1 MKIKSIFK
9 KATAIMLAAAMSV
22 AVFTACG
29 EKNKNEAESLS
40 VKEMLADVFDT
51 TFNSNSF
58 YGVFSGE
65 ADTASKTNATIE
77 FGKGVTDALGA
88 EVKPLSLTSET
99 KLKGAKAGTDISIT
113 YDGNNLA
120 SLNGVYDNEAKKV
133 YIKVPELS
141 DAYLS
146 ASSDDFNNFKDQL
159 FSSEATDLKSV
170 TGISALSALSS
181 IKNLSNIKVDK
192 YEKILDDYIK
202 VITDKLP
209 EEYEK
214 DDFKGKISEV
224 EYSYKQRTYTLTSD
238 NIKNIIEAVFE
249 KLKSD
254 EDVKKLAV
262 DILGSALGLTED
274 DYAAKID
281 DVKNALI
288 EDVSQI
294 EKAEISLI
302 NDDDDDVV
310 GIKLNDA
317 TMVCVDENDA
327 YAIGVE
333 GEGVS
338 YSFTAVK
345 DGKKL
350 DIDCESNITAADEDT
365 QDVSFVLNIEDFEI
379 TDKENGLANG
389 DIKLA
394 AKLGDDTAKLDA
406 VYKAEESK
414 QNSEINISVN
424 DTQYAKIT
432 FLSEITNASDVSI
445 PSGTI
450 YTMDEIEKYQ
460 SSMKLDKFMTSIQKA
475 LGDDL
480 TAALSSLSEGLI
492 ADETEAFGDEAD
504 ASDEDAIMLEDYYK
518 EDGTF
523 DYDKLKKDLGEED
536 YKAFMS
542 QIDIDDF
549 EIDADDIQM

>member
-1 MKIKSIFK
+1 MKIKGKLK
-9 KATAIMLAAAMSV
+9 KATAIMLAGAMSI

-51 TFNSNSF
+51 AFNSNSF
-58 YGVFSGE
+58 SGVFSGE
-65 ADTASKTNATIE
+65 ADTASKINATIE

-133 YIKVPELS
+133 YLKVPELS

-146 ASSDDFNNFKDQL
+146 VSSDDFKDLKSQL
-159 FSSEATDLKSV
+159 LPAETTDLKSV

-181 IKNLSNIKVDK
+181 IKNLSTIKVDK
-192 YEKILDDYIK
+192 YEKILDDYVK

-209 EEYEK
+209 DESEK
-214 DDFKGKISEV
+214 DDFNGKVSEV

-281 DVKNALI
+281 EAKNALI

-302 NDDDDDVV
+302 YDDDDVV

-350 DIDCESNITAADEDT
+350 DIDCESNITVADEDT
-365 QDVSFVLNIEDFEI
+365 QDVSFLLNIEDFEI

-389 DIKLA
+389 DVKLA
-394 AKLGDDTAKLDA
+394 AKLGDDTAKLDV

-432 FLSEITNASDVSI
+432 LLSEITNASDVSI

-460 SSMKLDKFMTSIQKA
+460 SSMKLDKFMANIQKA

-492 ADETEAFGDEAD
+492 ADETKAFGDEAD

>member
-1 MKIKSIFK
+1 MKIKGILK
-9 KATAIMLAAAMSV
+9 KATAIILAGAMSA

-51 TFNSNSF
+51 TFNSSSF
-58 YGVFSGE
+58 SGVFSGE

-146 ASSDDFNNFKDQL
+146 VSSDDFKDLKSQL
-159 FSSEATDLKSV
+159 LPAEATDLKSV

-192 YEKILDDYIK
+192 YDKILDDYIK

-209 EEYEK
+209 DEYEK
-214 DDFKGKISEV
+214 DDFNGKISEV

-274 DYAAKID
+274 DYAAKVD
-281 DVKNALI
+281 DAKNSLLK
-288 EDVSQI
+288 EVSQV

-302 NDDDDDVV
+302 YDDVDVV
-310 GIKLNDA
+310 GIKLNDV
-317 TMVCVDENDA
+317 TLVCVDENDA
-327 YAIGVE
+327 YALSVE
-333 GEGVS
+333 GEGLNCL
-338 YSFTAVK
+338 FTAVK

-350 DIDCESNITAADEDT
+350 DIDCESNITADDEDT

-389 DIKLA
+389 DVKLA
-394 AKLGDDTAKLDA
+394 AKFGDDTAKLDV

-414 QNSEINISVN
+414 QNSEINISAN

-432 FLSEITNASDVSI
+432 LLSEITNASDVSI

-460 SSMKLDKFMTSIQKA
+460 SSMKLDKFINNIQKA

-492 ADETEAFGDEAD
+492 ADEAEASGDEAD
-504 ASDEDAIMLEDYYK
+504 ASEDEDAIMLEDYYK

>member
-1 MKIKSIFK
+1 
-9 KATAIMLAAAMSV
+9 MLAGAMSI

-51 TFNSNSF
+51 AFNSNSF
-58 YGVFSGE
+58 SGVFSGE
-65 ADTASKTNATIE
+65 ADTASKINATIE

-133 YIKVPELS
+133 YLKVPELS

-146 ASSDDFNNFKDQL
+146 VSSDDFKDLKSQL
-159 FSSEATDLKSV
+159 LPAETTDLKSV

-192 YEKILDDYIK
+192 YEKILDDYVK

-209 EEYEK
+209 DESEK
-214 DDFKGKISEV
+214 DDFNGKVSEV

-281 DVKNALI
+281 EAKNALI

-302 NDDDDDVV
+302 YDDDDVV

-389 DIKLA
+389 DVKLA
-394 AKLGDDTAKLDA
+394 AKLGDDTAKLDV

-432 FLSEITNASDVSI
+432 LLSEITNASDVSI

-460 SSMKLDKFMTSIQKA
+460 SSMKLDKFMANIQKA

-480 TAALSSLSEGLI
+480 TAALSSLSEGI

-504 ASDEDAIMLEDYYK
+504 ASEDEDAIMLEDYYK
-518 EDGTF
+518 EDGSF

-542 QIDIDDF
+542 QIDIDDL

>member
-1 MKIKSIFK
+1 MKIKGILK
-9 KATAIMLAAAMSV
+9 KATAIMLAGTMSV

-51 TFNSNSF
+51 TFNSSSF
-58 YGVFSGE
+58 SGVFSGE
-65 ADTASKTNATIE
+65 ADIASKTNATIE
-77 FGKGVTDALGA
+77 FGKGVTDALGS

-146 ASSDDFNNFKDQL
+146 VSSDDFKELKSQL
-159 FSSEATDLKSV
+159 LPAEATDLKSV

-181 IKNLSNIKVDK
+181 IKNLSNIQVDK
-192 YEKILDDYIK
+192 YEKILDDYVK

-209 EEYEK
+209 DESEK
-214 DDFKGKISEV
+214 DDFNGKVSEV

-262 DILGSALGLTED
+262 DILGSVLGLTED
-274 DYAAKID
+274 DYAAKVD
-281 DVKNALI
+281 DAKNSLLK
-288 EDVSQI
+288 EVSQV

-302 NDDDDDVV
+302 YDDDDVV

-327 YAIGVE
+327 YAISVE
-333 GEGVS
+333 GEGANCL
-338 YSFTAVK
+338 FTAVK

-389 DIKLA
+389 DVKFK
-394 AKLGDDTAKLDA
+394 AKFGDDTAKLDV
-406 VYKAEESK
+406 VYKSEESK

-432 FLSEITNASDVSI
+432 LLSEITNASDVSI

-460 SSMKLDKFMTSIQKA
+460 SSMKLDKFINNIQKA

-492 ADETEAFGDEAD
+492 ADETEASGDEAD
-504 ASDEDAIMLEDYYK
+504 ASEDEDAIMLEDYYK

>member
-1 MKIKSIFK
+1 
-9 KATAIMLAAAMSV
+9 MLAAAMSV

-274 DYAAKID
+274 DYAAKVD
-281 DVKNALI
+281 DAKNSLLK
-288 EDVSQI
+288 EVSQV

-302 NDDDDDVV
+302 YDDDDVV
-310 GIKLNDA
+310 GIKLNDV
-317 TMVCVDENDA
+317 TFVCVDENDA
-327 YAIGVE
+327 YALSVE
-333 GEGVS
+333 GEGANCL
-338 YSFTAVK
+338 FTAVK

-389 DIKLA
+389 DVKLK
-394 AKLGDDTAKLDA
+394 AKFGDDTAKLDV

-414 QNSEINISVN
+414 QNSEINISAN

-432 FLSEITNASDVSI
+432 LLSEITNASDVSI

-460 SSMKLDKFMTSIQKA
+460 SSMKLDKFITNIQKA

-492 ADETEAFGDEAD
+492 ADETEASGDEAD
-504 ASDEDAIMLEDYYK
+504 ASEDEDAIMLEDYYK

-549 EIDADDIQM
+549 EIDADDIQL

>member
-1 MKIKSIFK
+1 MKIKGILK
-9 KATAIMLAAAMSV
+9 KATAIMLAGAMSV

-51 TFNSNSF
+51 TFNSSSF
-58 YGVFSGE
+58 SGVFSGE

-77 FGKGVTDALGA
+77 FGKGVTDALGV

-146 ASSDDFNNFKDQL
+146 VSSDDFKDLKSQL
-159 FSSEATDLKSV
+159 LPAETTDLKSV

-209 EEYEK
+209 DEYEK

-262 DILGSALGLTED
+262 NILGSALGLTED
-274 DYAAKID
+274 DYAAKVD
-281 DVKNALI
+281 NAKNSLLK
-288 EDVSQI
+288 EVSQV

-302 NDDDDDVV
+302 YDDDDVV

-365 QDVSFVLNIEDFEI
+365 QDVSFILNIEDFEI

-389 DIKLA
+389 DVKLA
-394 AKLGDDTAKLDA
+394 AKFGDDTAKLDV

-432 FLSEITNASDVSI
+432 LLSEITNASDVSI

-460 SSMKLDKFMTSIQKA
+460 SSMKLDKFITNIQKA

-504 ASDEDAIMLEDYYK
+504 ASEDEDAIMLEDYYK

-549 EIDADDIQM
+549 EIDTDDIQM

>member
-1 MKIKSIFK
+1 MKIKGILK
-9 KATAIMLAAAMSV
+9 KATAIILAGAMSA

-40 VKEMLADVFDT
+40 VKEMLSDVFDT
-51 TFNSNSF
+51 TFNSSSF
-58 YGVFSGE
+58 SGVFSGE

-120 SLNGVYDNEAKKV
+120 SLNGVYDNEAKKL

-146 ASSDDFNNFKDQL
+146 VSSDDFKDLKDQL
-159 FSSEATDLKSV
+159 FSAEATDLKSV

-192 YEKILDDYIK
+192 YDKILDDYIK

-209 EEYEK
+209 DEYEK
-214 DDFKGKISEV
+214 DDFNGKVKEV

-274 DYAAKID
+274 DYAAKVD
-281 DVKNALI
+281 DAKNSLLK
-288 EDVSQI
+288 EVSQV

-302 NDDDDDVV
+302 YDDDDVV

-317 TMVCVDENDA
+317 TVVCVDENDA
-327 YAIGVE
+327 YALSVE
-333 GEGVS
+333 GEGANCL
-338 YSFTAVK
+338 FTVVK

-350 DIDCESNITAADEDT
+350 DIDCESNITAAEEDT
-365 QDVSFVLNIEDFEI
+365 KDVSFVLDIEDFEI
-379 TDKENGLANG
+379 TDKENGLAKG
-389 DIKLA
+389 DVKFK
-394 AKLGDDTAKLDA
+394 AKFGDDTAKLDV

-432 FLSEITNASDVSI
+432 LLSEITNASDVSI

-460 SSMKLDKFMTSIQKA
+460 SSMKLDKFITNIQKA

-480 TAALSSLSEGLI
+480 TAALSSLIEGLI
-492 ADETEAFGDEAD
+492 ADETEASGDEAD
-504 ASDEDAIMLEDYYK
+504 ASEDEDAIMLEDYYK

>member
-1 MKIKSIFK
+1 MKIKGILK
-9 KATAIMLAAAMSV
+9 KATAIMLSGAMSV

-51 TFNSNSF
+51 TFNSSSF
-58 YGVFSGE
+58 SGVFSGE

-146 ASSDDFNNFKDQL
+146 VSSDDFKDLKSQL
-159 FSSEATDLKSV
+159 LPAEATDLKSV

-238 NIKNIIEAVFE
+238 NIKNIIEAVLE

-274 DYAAKID
+274 DYAAKVD
-281 DVKNALI
+281 DAKNSLLK
-288 EDVSQI
+288 EVSQV

-302 NDDDDDVV
+302 YDDDDVV
-310 GIKLNDA
+310 GIKLNDV
-317 TMVCVDENDA
+317 TLVCVDENDA
-327 YAIGVE
+327 YAISVE
-333 GEGVS
+333 SEGANCF
-338 YSFTAVK
+338 FTAVK

-389 DIKLA
+389 DVKFA
-394 AKLGDDTAKLDA
+394 AKLGDDTANLDV

-414 QNSEINISVN
+414 QNSEINISAN

-432 FLSEITNASDVSI
+432 LLSEITNASDVSI

-450 YTMDEIEKYQ
+450 YTMDEIDKYQ
-460 SSMKLDKFMTSIQKA
+460 SSMKLDKFITNIQKA

-492 ADETEAFGDEAD
+492 ADEAEASGDEAD
-504 ASDEDAIMLEDYYK
+504 ASEDEDAIMLEDYYK

>member
-274 DYAAKID
+274 DYAAKVD
-281 DVKNALI
+281 DAKNSLLK
-288 EDVSQI
+288 EVSQV

-302 NDDDDDVV
+302 YDDDDVV
-310 GIKLNDA
+310 GIKLNDV
-317 TMVCVDENDA
+317 TFVCVDENDA
-327 YAIGVE
+327 YALSVE
-333 GEGVS
+333 GEGANCL
-338 YSFTAVK
+338 FTAVK

-389 DIKLA
+389 DVKLK
-394 AKLGDDTAKLDA
+394 AKFGDDTAKLDV

-414 QNSEINISVN
+414 QNSEINISAN

-432 FLSEITNASDVSI
+432 LLSEITNASDVSI

-460 SSMKLDKFMTSIQKA
+460 SSMKLDKFITNIQKA

-492 ADETEAFGDEAD
+492 ADETEASGDEAD
-504 ASDEDAIMLEDYYK
+504 ASEDEDAIMLEDYYK

-549 EIDADDIQM
+549 EIDADDIQL

>member
-1 MKIKSIFK
+1 MKIKGILK
-9 KATAIMLAAAMSV
+9 KATAIMLAGAMSV
-22 AVFTACG
+22 VVFTACG

-51 TFNSNSF
+51 AFNSSSF
-58 YGVFSGE
+58 SGVFSGE

-146 ASSDDFNNFKDQL
+146 VSSDDFKDLKSQL
-159 FSSEATDLKSV
+159 LPAEATDLKSV

-181 IKNLSNIKVDK
+181 IKNLSNIQVDK
-192 YEKILDDYIK
+192 YEKILDDYVK

-209 EEYEK
+209 DEYEK
-214 DDFKGKISEV
+214 DDFNGKVSEV

-274 DYAAKID
+274 DYAAKVD
-281 DVKNALI
+281 DAKNALI

-302 NDDDDDVV
+302 YDDDDVV

-389 DIKLA
+389 DVKLA
-394 AKLGDDTAKLDA
+394 AKLGDDTAKLDV

-432 FLSEITNASDVSI
+432 LLSEITNASDVSI

-460 SSMKLDKFMTSIQKA
+460 SSMKLDKFMANIQKA

>member
-1 MKIKSIFK
+1 MR
-9 KATAIMLAAAMSV
+9 
-22 AVFTACG
+22 
-29 EKNKNEAESLS
+29 
-40 VKEMLADVFDT
+40 
-51 TFNSNSF
+51 
-58 YGVFSGE
+58 
-65 ADTASKTNATIE
+65 
-77 FGKGVTDALGA
+77 
-88 EVKPLSLTSET
+88 
-99 KLKGAKAGTDISIT
+99 IT
-113 YDGNNLA
+113 
-120 SLNGVYDNEAKKV
+120 
-133 YIKVPELS
+133 
-141 DAYLS
+141 
-146 ASSDDFNNFKDQL
+146 
-159 FSSEATDLKSV
+159 
-170 TGISALSALSS
+170 
-181 IKNLSNIKVDK
+181 
-192 YEKILDDYIK
+192 
-202 VITDKLP
+202 
-209 EEYEK
+209 
-214 DDFKGKISEV
+214 
-224 EYSYKQRTYTLTSD
+224 
-238 NIKNIIEAVFE
+238 
-249 KLKSD
+249 
-254 EDVKKLAV
+254 
-262 DILGSALGLTED
+262 D

-281 DVKNALI
+281 EAKNALI

-302 NDDDDDVV
+302 YDDDDVV

-389 DIKLA
+389 DVKLA
-394 AKLGDDTAKLDA
+394 AKLGDDTAKLDV

-432 FLSEITNASDVSI
+432 LLSEITNASDVSI

-460 SSMKLDKFMTSIQKA
+460 SSMKLDKFMANIQKA

-480 TAALSSLSEGLI
+480 TAALSSLSEGI

-504 ASDEDAIMLEDYYK
+504 ASEDEDAIMLEDYYK
-518 EDGTF
+518 EDGSF

-542 QIDIDDF
+542 QIDIDDL

>member
-1 MKIKSIFK
+1 
-9 KATAIMLAAAMSV
+9 MLAGTMSV

-51 TFNSNSF
+51 TFNSSSF
-58 YGVFSGE
+58 SGVFSGE

-146 ASSDDFNNFKDQL
+146 ASSDDFKDLKDQL
-159 FSSEATDLKSV
+159 LSAETTDLKSV

-192 YEKILDDYIK
+192 YEKILDDYVK

-209 EEYEK
+209 DEYEK

-249 KLKSD
+249 KLKND

-274 DYAAKID
+274 DYAAKVD
-281 DVKNALI
+281 DAKNSLLK
-288 EDVSQI
+288 EVSQV

-302 NDDDDDVV
+302 YDDDDVV
-310 GIKLNDA
+310 GIKLNDV
-317 TMVCVDENDA
+317 TLVCVDENDA
-327 YAIGVE
+327 YAISVE
-333 GEGVS
+333 SEGANCL
-338 YSFTAVK
+338 FTAVK

-389 DIKLA
+389 DVKFK
-394 AKLGDDTAKLDA
+394 AKFGDDTAKLDV

-432 FLSEITNASDVSI
+432 LLSEITNASDVSI

-450 YTMDEIEKYQ
+450 YTMDEIDKYQ
-460 SSMKLDKFMTSIQKA
+460 SSMKLDKFITNIQKA

-492 ADETEAFGDEAD
+492 ADETEASGDEAD
-504 ASDEDAIMLEDYYK
+504 ASEDEDAIMLEDYYK

>member
-1 MKIKSIFK
+1 MKIKGILK
-9 KATAIMLAAAMSV
+9 KATAIMLAGAMSA

-40 VKEMLADVFDT
+40 VKEMLEDVFDT
-51 TFNSNSF
+51 TFNSSSF
-58 YGVFSGE
+58 SGVFSGE

-88 EVKPLSLTSET
+88 EIKPLSLTSET

-146 ASSDDFNNFKDQL
+146 VSSDDFKDLKDQL
-159 FSSEATDLKSV
+159 FSAEATDLKSV

-192 YEKILDDYIK
+192 YEKILDDYVK

-209 EEYEK
+209 DEYEK
-214 DDFKGKISEV
+214 DDFNGKVSEV

-262 DILGSALGLTED
+262 DILGSALGLTDD
-274 DYAAKID
+274 DYAAKVD
-281 DVKNALI
+281 DAKNSLLK
-288 EDVSQI
+288 EVSQV
-294 EKAEISLI
+294 EKVEISLI
-302 NDDDDDVV
+302 YDDDDVV

-327 YAIGVE
+327 YAIRVD
-333 GEGVS
+333 GEGANCL
-338 YSFTAVK
+338 FTAVK

-350 DIDCESNITAADEDT
+350 DIDCESNITATDEDT

-389 DIKLA
+389 DVKLA
-394 AKLGDDTAKLDA
+394 AKLGDDTAKLDV

-432 FLSEITNASDVSI
+432 LLSEITNASDVSI

-460 SSMKLDKFMTSIQKA
+460 SSMKLDKFITNIQKA

-480 TAALSSLSEGLI
+480 TAALSSLIEGLI
-492 ADETEAFGDEAD
+492 ADETEASGDEAD
-504 ASDEDAIMLEDYYK
+504 ASEDEDAIMLEDYYK

-549 EIDADDIQM
+549 EIDADDIQL

>member
-1 MKIKSIFK
+1 
-9 KATAIMLAAAMSV
+9 MLAGTMSV

-51 TFNSNSF
+51 TFNSSSF
-58 YGVFSGE
+58 SGVFSGE
-65 ADTASKTNATIE
+65 ADIASKTNATIE
-77 FGKGVTDALGA
+77 FGKGVTDALGS

-146 ASSDDFNNFKDQL
+146 VSSDDFKELKSQL
-159 FSSEATDLKSV
+159 LPAEATDLKSV

-181 IKNLSNIKVDK
+181 IKNLSNIQVDK
-192 YEKILDDYIK
+192 YEKILDDYVK

-209 EEYEK
+209 DESEK
-214 DDFKGKISEV
+214 DDFNGKVSEV

-262 DILGSALGLTED
+262 DILGSVLGLTED
-274 DYAAKID
+274 DYAAKVD
-281 DVKNALI
+281 DAKNSLLK
-288 EDVSQI
+288 EVSQV

-302 NDDDDDVV
+302 YDDDDVV

-327 YAIGVE
+327 YAISVE
-333 GEGVS
+333 GEGANCL
-338 YSFTAVK
+338 FTAVK

-389 DIKLA
+389 DVKFK
-394 AKLGDDTAKLDA
+394 AKFGDDTAKLDV
-406 VYKAEESK
+406 VYKSEESK

-432 FLSEITNASDVSI
+432 LLSEITNASDVSI

-460 SSMKLDKFMTSIQKA
+460 SSMKLDKFINNIQKA

-492 ADETEAFGDEAD
+492 ADETEASGDEAD
-504 ASDEDAIMLEDYYK
+504 ASEDEDAIMLEDYYK

>member
-1 MKIKSIFK
+1 MKIKGILK
-9 KATAIMLAAAMSV
+9 KATAIMLAGTMSV

-51 TFNSNSF
+51 TFNSSSF
-58 YGVFSGE
+58 SGVFSGE

-146 ASSDDFNNFKDQL
+146 ASSDDFKDLKDQL
-159 FSSEATDLKSV
+159 LSAETTDLKSV

-192 YEKILDDYIK
+192 YEKILDDYVK

-209 EEYEK
+209 DEYEK

-249 KLKSD
+249 KLKND

-274 DYAAKID
+274 DYAAKVD
-281 DVKNALI
+281 DAKNSLLK
-288 EDVSQI
+288 EVSQV

-302 NDDDDDVV
+302 YDDDDVV
-310 GIKLNDA
+310 GIKLNDV
-317 TMVCVDENDA
+317 TLVCVDENDA
-327 YAIGVE
+327 YAISVE
-333 GEGVS
+333 SEGANCL
-338 YSFTAVK
+338 FTAVK

-389 DIKLA
+389 DVKFK
-394 AKLGDDTAKLDA
+394 AKFGDDTAKLDV

-432 FLSEITNASDVSI
+432 LLSEITNASDVSI

-450 YTMDEIEKYQ
+450 YTMDEIDKYQ
-460 SSMKLDKFMTSIQKA
+460 SSMKLDKFITNIQKA

-492 ADETEAFGDEAD
+492 ADETEASGDEAD
-504 ASDEDAIMLEDYYK
+504 ASEDEDAIMLEDYYK

>member
-1 MKIKSIFK
+1 MKIKGKLK
-9 KATAIMLAAAMSV
+9 KATAIMLAGAMSI

-51 TFNSNSF
+51 AFNSNSF
-58 YGVFSGE
+58 SGVFSGE
-65 ADTASKTNATIE
+65 ADTASKINATIE

-133 YIKVPELS
+133 YLKVPELS

-146 ASSDDFNNFKDQL
+146 VSSDDFKDLKSQL
-159 FSSEATDLKSV
+159 LPAETTDLKSV

-192 YEKILDDYIK
+192 YEKILDDYVK

-209 EEYEK
+209 DESEK
-214 DDFKGKISEV
+214 DDFNGKVSEV

-281 DVKNALI
+281 EAKNALI

-302 NDDDDDVV
+302 YDDDDVV

-389 DIKLA
+389 DVKLA
-394 AKLGDDTAKLDA
+394 AKLGDDTAKLDV

-432 FLSEITNASDVSI
+432 LLSEITNASDVSI

-460 SSMKLDKFMTSIQKA
+460 SSMKLDKFMANIQKA

-480 TAALSSLSEGLI
+480 TAALSSLSEGI

-504 ASDEDAIMLEDYYK
+504 ASEDEDAIMLEDYYK
-518 EDGTF
+518 EDGSF

-542 QIDIDDF
+542 QIDIDDL

>member
-1 MKIKSIFK
+1 MKIKGILK
-9 KATAIMLAAAMSV
+9 KATAIMLSGAMSV

-51 TFNSNSF
+51 TFNSSSF
-58 YGVFSGE
+58 SGVFSGE

-146 ASSDDFNNFKDQL
+146 VSSTDFKDLKDQL
-159 FSSEATDLKSV
+159 FSAEATDLKSV

-274 DYAAKID
+274 DYAAKVD
-281 DVKNALI
+281 DAKNSLLK
-288 EDVSQI
+288 EVSQV

-302 NDDDDDVV
+302 YDDDDVV

-317 TMVCVDENDA
+317 TLVCVDENDA
-327 YAIGVE
+327 YALSVE
-333 GEGVS
+333 GEGANCL
-338 YSFTAVK
+338 FTAVK

-389 DIKLA
+389 DVKLK
-394 AKLGDDTAKLDA
+394 AKFGDDTAKLDV
-406 VYKAEESK
+406 VYKAVESK

-432 FLSEITNASDVSI
+432 LLSEITNASDVSI

-460 SSMKLDKFMTSIQKA
+460 SSMKLDKFITNIQKA

-504 ASDEDAIMLEDYYK
+504 ASEDEDAIMLEDYYK

>member
-1 MKIKSIFK
+1 MKIKGILK
-9 KATAIMLAAAMSV
+9 KATAIILAGAMSV

-51 TFNSNSF
+51 TFNSSSF
-58 YGVFSGE
+58 SGVFSGE

-99 KLKGAKAGTDISIT
+99 KLKGTKAGTDISIT

-146 ASSDDFNNFKDQL
+146 VSSDDFKDLKGQL
-159 FSSEATDLKSV
+159 LPAEATDLKSV

-192 YEKILDDYIK
+192 YEKILDDYVK

-209 EEYEK
+209 DESEK
-214 DDFKGKISEV
+214 DDFNGKVSEV

-238 NIKNIIEAVFE
+238 NIKNIIESVFE

-274 DYAAKID
+274 DYASKID
-281 DVKNALI
+281 EAKNALI

-302 NDDDDDVV
+302 YDDDDVV

-317 TMVCVDENDA
+317 TMVCVDDNDA

-389 DIKLA
+389 DVKFK
-394 AKLGDDTAKLDA
+394 AKFGDDTAKLDV

-414 QNSEINISVN
+414 QNSEINISAN

-432 FLSEITNASDVSI
+432 LLSEITNASDVSI

-460 SSMKLDKFMTSIQKA
+460 SSMKLDKFMANIQKA

-480 TAALSSLSEGLI
+480 TAALSSLSEGI

>member
-1 MKIKSIFK
+1 MKIKGILK
-9 KATAIMLAAAMSV
+9 KATAIMLSGAMSV

-51 TFNSNSF
+51 TFNSSSF
-58 YGVFSGE
+58 SGVFSGE

-146 ASSDDFNNFKDQL
+146 ASSDDFNDFKDQL

-209 EEYEK
+209 DESEK
-214 DDFKGKISEV
+214 DDFNGKVSEV

-238 NIKNIIEAVFE
+238 NIKNIIEAVLE

-274 DYAAKID
+274 DYAAKVD
-281 DVKNALI
+281 DAKNSLLK
-288 EDVSQI
+288 EVSQV

-302 NDDDDDVV
+302 YDDDDVV
-310 GIKLNDA
+310 GIKLNDV
-317 TMVCVDENDA
+317 TLVCVDENDA
-327 YAIGVE
+327 YAISVE
-333 GEGVS
+333 SEGANCF
-338 YSFTAVK
+338 FTAVK

-389 DIKLA
+389 DVKFA
-394 AKLGDDTAKLDA
+394 AKLGDDTANLDV

-414 QNSEINISVN
+414 QNSEINISAN

-432 FLSEITNASDVSI
+432 LLSEITNASDVSI

-450 YTMDEIEKYQ
+450 YTMDEIDKYQ
-460 SSMKLDKFMTSIQKA
+460 SSMKLDKFITNIQKA

-492 ADETEAFGDEAD
+492 ADEAEASGDEAD
-504 ASDEDAIMLEDYYK
+504 ASEDEDAIMLEDYYK

>member
-1 MKIKSIFK
+1 MKIKGILK
-9 KATAIMLAAAMSV
+9 KATAIMLSGAMSV

-51 TFNSNSF
+51 TFNSSSF
-58 YGVFSGE
+58 SGVFSGE

-146 ASSDDFNNFKDQL
+146 ASSDDFNDFKDQL

-238 NIKNIIEAVFE
+238 NIKNIIEAVLE

-274 DYAAKID
+274 DYAAKVD
-281 DVKNALI
+281 DAKNSLLK
-288 EDVSQI
+288 EVSQV

-302 NDDDDDVV
+302 YDDDDVV
-310 GIKLNDA
+310 GIKLNDV
-317 TMVCVDENDA
+317 TLVCVDENDA
-327 YAIGVE
+327 YAISVE
-333 GEGVS
+333 SEGANCF
-338 YSFTAVK
+338 FTAVK

-389 DIKLA
+389 DVKFA
-394 AKLGDDTAKLDA
+394 AKLGDDTANLDV

-414 QNSEINISVN
+414 QNSEINISAN

-432 FLSEITNASDVSI
+432 LLSEITNASDVSI

-450 YTMDEIEKYQ
+450 YTMDEIDKYQ
-460 SSMKLDKFMTSIQKA
+460 SSMKLDKFITNIQKA

-492 ADETEAFGDEAD
+492 ADEAEASGDEAD
-504 ASDEDAIMLEDYYK
+504 ASEDEDAIMLEDYYK

>member
-1 MKIKSIFK
+1 MKIKGILK
-9 KATAIMLAAAMSV
+9 KATAIMLAGTMSV

-51 TFNSNSF
+51 TFNSSSF
-58 YGVFSGE
+58 SGVFSGE

-146 ASSDDFNNFKDQL
+146 ASSDDFKDLKDQL
-159 FSSEATDLKSV
+159 LSAETTDLKSV

-192 YEKILDDYIK
+192 YEKILDDYVK

-209 EEYEK
+209 DEYEK

-249 KLKSD
+249 KLKND

-274 DYAAKID
+274 DYAAKVD
-281 DVKNALI
+281 DAKNSLLK
-288 EDVSQI
+288 EVSQV

-302 NDDDDDVV
+302 YDDDDVV
-310 GIKLNDA
+310 GIKLNDV
-317 TMVCVDENDA
+317 TLVCVDENDA
-327 YAIGVE
+327 YAISVE
-333 GEGVS
+333 SEGANCL
-338 YSFTAVK
+338 FTAVK

-389 DIKLA
+389 DVKFK
-394 AKLGDDTAKLDA
+394 AKFGDDTAKLDV

-432 FLSEITNASDVSI
+432 LLSEITNASDVSI

-450 YTMDEIEKYQ
+450 YTMDEIDKYQ
-460 SSMKLDKFMTSIQKA
+460 SSMKLDKFITNIQKA

-492 ADETEAFGDEAD
+492 ADETEASGDEAD
-504 ASDEDAIMLEDYYK
+504 ASEDEDAIMLEDYYK

-549 EIDADDIQM
+549 EIDADDIQL